1 MCFFDCCMP
10 KKSLDSTDELDE
22 ISEEYE
28 LIRKNTTM
36 RKNRIMK
43 DAKDRVIKH
52 RSNSVCYDDNMIPI
66 LKSGK

>member
-10 KKSLDSTDELDE
+10 KSLDSTNELDE
-22 ISEEYE
+22 ISEEFE
-28 LIRKNTTM
+28 LIRRNTTM

-43 DAKDRVIKH
+43 DAKDRVIKR

>member
-1 MCFFDCCMP
+1 MP
-10 KKSLDSTDELDE
+10 KSLDSTNELDE
-22 ISEEYE
+22 ISEEFE
-28 LIRKNTTM
+28 LIRRNTTM

-43 DAKDRVIKH
+43 DAKDRVIKR